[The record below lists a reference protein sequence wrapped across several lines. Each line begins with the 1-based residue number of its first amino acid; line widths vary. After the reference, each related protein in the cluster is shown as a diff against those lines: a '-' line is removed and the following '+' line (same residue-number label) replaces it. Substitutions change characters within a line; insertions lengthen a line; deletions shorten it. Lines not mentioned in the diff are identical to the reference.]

1 MGGKKYRLRTQMF
14 QKMKAPGAV
23 TVPWSRGAEKAGSVR
38 LTSLPVQAVIG
49 LFIIRNTNICVG
61 PGISP

>member
-1 MGGKKYRLRTQMF
+1 MF

-49 LFIIRNTNICVG
+49 LFMIRNTNICVG